1 MAESQGPASG
11 VPARGYSWALFEP
24 GNEHRAGQGN
34 QLALQHG
41 AYSPRKVDP
50 LASELVEAVLS
61 DPGAAHAHAPHHR
74 PALWSWARAQA
85 QVQLLVEY
93 IGDGVGD
100 LDEDRIRAAYL
111 LLHRAEA
118 RAATWSARLGLDP
131 LSQSRLKRNTT
142 AASWDMAKIMAE
154 LHRRD
159 EQAAGAVAE
168 VVAELE
174 GDDVRGDG
182 EGEDDD

>member
-1 MAESQGPASG
+1 M
-11 VPARGYSWALFEP
+11 
-24 GNEHRAGQGN
+24 
-34 QLALQHG
+34 LAVRHG
-41 AYSPRKVDP
+41 AYSPRRVDP
-50 LASELVEAVLS
+50 LATELVEAVLA
-61 DPGAAHAHAPHHR
+61 DPNAAHAHAAHHR

-85 QVQLLVEY
+85 QVQLVTDWLMARAEES
-93 IGDGVGD
+93 GDELGD
-100 LDEDRIRAAYL
+100 LADERVRSAYL

-142 AASWDMAKIMAE
+142 AASWDMARIMAE

-168 VVAELE
+168 VVADLE
-174 GDDVRGDG
+174 GDDRDGEEEHGEEGDG
-182 EGEDDD
+182 D